1 MRCNNSYILI
11 SSGQNLMLFA
21 GVYLVLK
28 GHFIANNSHI
38 NIRSIGQ
45 SSDSPNGA
53 LQCITDKSPSD
64 CRHRHG
70 EWYLPNGIR
79 NRVTDQYYMFHRS
92 EGHMHT
98 IIYYL
103 NRPPNIMTPTGQFC
117 CKVLDA
123 TYILQTHCV
132 IIGKHMYCLCLFNS
146 YCLHNIII
154 DNTSVT
160 LFGSPTAGET
170 YTLEYSTGNSAALF
184 EWLGPPDGRTPV
196 TYSGSSLTISS
207 DSSRSQLQ
215 FRPLQQS
222 HDGS

>member
-1 MRCNNSYILI
+1 
-11 SSGQNLMLFA
+11 MLFA

-92 EGHMHT
+92 EGHMYGIPT
-98 IIYYL
+98 LTKLASSNIWSNLSQIYDQTQIYVQ
-103 NRPPNIMTPTGQFC
+103 NC
-117 CKVLDA
+117 CLYMVKAKYMIKFYMIKLKYMV
-123 TYILQTHCV
+123 
-132 IIGKHMYCLCLFNS
+132 K
-146 YCLHNIII
+146 
-154 DNTSVT
+154 
-160 LFGSPTAGET
+160 
-170 YTLEYSTGNSAALF
+170 
-184 EWLGPPDGRTPV
+184 
-196 TYSGSSLTISS
+196 
-207 DSSRSQLQ
+207 
-215 FRPLQQS
+215 
-222 HDGS
+222 